1 MNNSLDLFVSVFW
14 EKKGC
19 MFHSYNSRM
28 FLSTAWIHGWKCS
41 QKTVGSFTKRQKN
54 FHYVLDRLGRGRH
67 GRGYLSHL
75 SCHNGKRCLQRYGW
89 CDMAEEMVAIEDNV
103 DLWGLLKNPEPVE
116 FAKYIRDHFPSSSLE
131 KEIDLPMFILGTF
144 ATSLCNI
151 NHPRHV
157 PAKFTTSNLKIPQRD
172 AWPTYWNYTLLGR
185 YYIIE
190 LVMEPVEWDKGFG
203 GDSCCLFFFNVSDSW
218 WIVLCDEF
226 NKSVFS
232 TLLSVYEFSRKT
244 IPTVVAEILH
254 HLGWLKL

>member
-1 MNNSLDLFVSVFW
+1 MCHPKCLFTAVKIQHGFFDDRHFPWGNFWPSNGRSLPIMGFDLQRFMKILRMDPSGDPTNEGWISWTTLWICLYLFF
-14 EKKGC
+14 EKKMVAC
-19 MFHSYNSRM
+19 SIPIIPECF
-28 FLSTAWIHGWKCS
+28 FQQHGSMDVCS

-75 SCHNGKRCLQRYGW
+75 SCCNGKRCLQRYGW

-103 DLWGLLKNPEPVE
+103 DRWGLLKNPEPVE
-116 FAKYIRDHFPSSSLE
+116 FAQYIRDHFPSSSLE

-185 YYIIE
+185 Y
-190 LVMEPVEWDKGFG
+190 
-203 GDSCCLFFFNVSDSW
+203 
-218 WIVLCDEF
+218 
-226 NKSVFS
+226 
-232 TLLSVYEFSRKT
+232 
-244 IPTVVAEILH
+244 
-254 HLGWLKL
+254 